1 VYPWVWI
8 PAGCAVALLTVFV
21 VSRDADRTVV
31 TTTDVALAISAIAIV
46 FQLVPLPV
54 WWLRAADPHAL
65 TVRASLWLTTPDA
78 AAGHLPISI
87 VPDDTFAALGIF
99 ASAVLLFW
107 TCRRIC
113 ESGGTGRLVRSVAV
127 IGLVASTAAIVQRAQ
142 SHDLLYGIWRPLDA
156 GARPYGPFV
165 NRNHFATWIV
175 MACPLVFGYLLAR
188 APSRAPSRLISQR
201 VVAALKHLGSMRIW
215 LVASVC
221 VMTLALLISASRSG
235 LIGLMCAMV
244 ASMLLRRKDAELA
257 IRRWTIVQAVVLAM
271 AALSFASFDA
281 LLNRFDETLQ
291 PSQTGR
297 GRSAIWADTGRMIR
311 DFPMTGTGAGTF
323 GTGITV
329 YQTAEP
335 GYSIGN
341 AHNHYLQLAAEG
353 GVLVVVPAALTI
365 AAFFALCARRL
376 KEDTG
381 RDYLVRAGAVAGIVA
396 VLLQSFWETGLR
408 MPANA
413 MLLAVLAAIAT
424 HSPSVLNQR
433 VPNHQHLPAG
443 AARSRAGAE
452 GAPGC

>member
-1 VYPWVWI
+1 
-8 PAGCAVALLTVFV
+8 
-21 VSRDADRTVV
+21 
-31 TTTDVALAISAIAIV
+31 
-46 FQLVPLPV
+46 
-54 WWLRAADPHAL
+54 
-65 TVRASLWLTTPDA
+65 
-78 AAGHLPISI
+78 
-87 VPDDTFAALGIF
+87 
-99 ASAVLLFW
+99 
-107 TCRRIC
+107 
-113 ESGGTGRLVRSVAV
+113 
-127 IGLVASTAAIVQRAQ
+127 
-142 SHDLLYGIWRPLDA
+142 
-156 GARPYGPFV
+156 
-165 NRNHFATWIV
+165 
-175 MACPLVFGYLLAR
+175 
-188 APSRAPSRLISQR
+188 
-201 VVAALKHLGSMRIW
+201 
-215 LVASVC
+215 
-221 VMTLALLISASRSG
+221 
-235 LIGLMCAMV
+235 
-244 ASMLLRRKDAELA
+244 
-257 IRRWTIVQAVVLAM
+257 
-271 AALSFASFDA
+271 
-281 LLNRFDETLQ
+281 
-291 PSQTGR
+291 
-297 GRSAIWADTGRMIR
+297 
-311 DFPMTGTGAGTF
+311 MTGTGAGTF

-365 AAFFALCARRL
+365 AAFIALCARRL

>member
-1 VYPWVWI
+1 
-8 PAGCAVALLTVFV
+8 VALLAVFV
-21 VSRDADRTVV
+21 VSPRSAALV
-31 TTTDVALAISAIAIV
+31 TTADVALALSALAIV
-46 FQLVPLPV
+46 FQLIPLPV
-54 WWLRAADPHAL
+54 PVLRTAVPHAL
-65 TVRASLWLTTPDA
+65 TVRSSLWLTAPDA
-78 AAGHLPISI
+78 ARPERLPISI
-87 VPDDTFAALGIF
+87 VPNDTFAALGIF
-99 ASAVLLFW
+99 VTAVLFFW

-113 ESGGTGRLVRSVAV
+113 ETGGTGRIVRSIAI
-127 IGLVASTAAIVQRAQ
+127 IGLVASMAAIVQRSQ

-188 APSRAPSRLISQR
+188 TPGRAPSRLISQR

-235 LIGLMCAMV
+235 LIGLMCAIV
-244 ASMLLRRKDAELA
+244 VSMALGRKNADTSGDGTRETPA
-257 IRRWTIVQAVVLAM
+257 IRRWTIFQAAVLVA
-271 AALSFASFDA
+271 AALSFANFDA
-281 LLNRFDETLQ
+281 WLNRIDETLQ

-297 GRSAIWADTGRMIR
+297 GRTAIWTDAGRVIR

-323 GTGITV
+323 GTGIAV

-353 GVLVVVPAALTI
+353 GVLVGAPAAL
-365 AAFFALCARRL
+365 ALVAFLTLCARRL
-376 KEDTG
+376 REDAG
-381 RDYLVRAGAVAGIVA
+381 RDYLVRAGAVAGIA
-396 VLLQSFWETGLR
+396 SVLLQSFWETGLR

-424 HSPSVLNQR
+424 HASPVAG
-433 VPNHQHLPAG
+433 PPHPPHLG
-443 AARSRAGAE
+443 ARATRDEAKDARA
-452 GAPGC
+452 C